1 MVGQYWVFERVY
13 FVFILIGKLSAQLE
27 KKEEVNQEILPLLF
41 EAVSVNS
48 NYTSKI
54 EVRLIIEIIYSI
66 LKMFK

>member
-1 MVGQYWVFERVY
+1 LNDIIF